1 MSWITMMFFGP
12 VRFFKSYFQPR
23 VTWKML
29 EDNRCELVQVTAMLE
44 STREACNT
52 SYDLCVHAMLQG
64 QVEDLEERR
73 LCVSAE
79 RVRLQAMAYE
89 QGLIIDRPAAVAC

>member
-1 MSWITMMFFGP
+1 
-12 VRFFKSYFQPR
+12 
-23 VTWKML
+23 
-29 EDNRCELVQVTAMLE
+29 
-44 STREACNT
+44 
-52 SYDLCVHAMLQG
+52 MLQG

-79 RVRLQAMAYE
+79 RKRLLAMAYE